1 MKKLLLI
8 GFALCCCFSFSFTF
22 SQSPQVVGSF
32 PKEGSQNI
40 IRNAF
45 ISVILQLPNGPLD
58 ESTVNN
64 QTVKLYP
71 ADDPSSEMPSFVTFK
86 YDLRNLTLE
95 PYFLL
100 EKDRAY
106 VFDIQ
111 PGVRDTT
118 GADLTPY
125 RFTFWTGERAFQ
137 KMITMNR
144 SGDFGEETDQPPV
157 ITTAESEA
165 FAGIRTQAPT
175 LPKAAR
181 ISIKSSVRFQSMTS
195 DLRRK
200 PTVPEGLSPISPPAP
215 QNLVPSF
222 IPSKSYDTDLNSL
235 AEMLLLLD
243 PPAAPEEGGEG
254 QDPELADDP
263 VSALRKENS
272 LAVLDRNGHTP
283 APLISHPE
291 AVAPERLYLRY
302 SPQTLED
309 LEARIA
315 AIEALEP
322 PEPAP
327 IVEER
332 ATDEASEEA
341 LNLEPA
347 TVGTVSIVKKTL
359 LKGQKL
365 VLEFDFNEET
375 YVEFKLRT
383 YGGKIVRSESG
394 FVNIGKRKRAVSMQG
409 IPSGTYYAV
418 IAYPNQ
424 KITARIVILR

>member
-8 GFALCCCFSFSFTF
+8 GFALCCCFSFTFTF

-100 EKDRAY
+100 EQDRAY
-106 VFDIQ
+106 VFEIRS
-111 PGVRDTT
+111 GVKDTT
-118 GADLTPY
+118 GAGLTPY

-144 SGDFGEETDQPPV
+144 SGDFGEETDQLPV

-181 ISIKSSVRFQSMTS
+181 ISIKSSVRFQSMTA

-200 PTVPEGLSPISPPAP
+200 PAVPEGLTPISPPAP

-243 PPAAPEEGGEG
+243 PPAVPEDGGEG
-254 QDPELADDP
+254 QTPELAGAQI
-263 VSALRKENS
+263 SALRKGNS
-272 LAVLDRNGHTP
+272 LAMLDRNSHSP

-291 AVAPERLYLRY
+291 AVAPERIYLRY
-302 SPQTLED
+302 SPKTLED

-322 PEPAP
+322 PEPIAGAE
-327 IVEER
+327 V
-332 ATDEASEEA
+332 TDEGSDEA

-418 IAYPNQ
+418 ISYPNQ